1 MRRFA
6 VEYTANGA
14 QEMRRAEL
22 TELLAV
28 RIRYFGGILRELAPG
43 ADLERNDLR
52 LVLCH
57 TADRSRYLSYVFRG
71 ALGESWN
78 VPGIQLEY
86 SSSVACKSLS
96 AEGERSRVYVE
107 ADGELLGVLP
117 ARISVVPDAL
127 TILAPA
133 SPRESG

>member
-1 MRRFA
+1 
-6 VEYTANGA
+6 
-14 QEMRRAEL
+14 
-22 TELLAV
+22 V

-71 ALGESWN
+71 ALGKSWN
-78 VPGIQLEY
+78 VPGIELEF
-86 SSSVACKSLS
+86 SRSVSCESL
-96 AEGERSRVYVE
+96 ADDDKRSCVYVE
-107 ADGELLGVLP
+107 TDGELLGTLP
-117 ARISVVPDAL
+117 ARLSVVPDAL
-127 TILAPA
+127 TILAPS